1 MLQRQNYV
9 PKPTRESDICF
20 VPNDS
25 MMTGEVLL
33 GGDEPDSL
41 PLRGLPSGLRYQSPH
56 FPRAVGHSWQA
67 RRPF

>member
-1 MLQRQNYV
+1 
-9 PKPTRESDICF
+9 
-20 VPNDS
+20 

-67 RRPF
+67 RRPFYNYAKSTAYYAKTR